1 MRRWTLDNH
10 RVVVTGL
17 GAITPV
23 GNDAPTT
30 WAALRGGGNGVG
42 PITLFDA
49 SEIQVRFAAEVKD
62 FDPTE
67 HFGYKEAR
75 RMDRVVQFA
84 MVAAKEAIEDAGL
97 TIDDSNATDIGAIIG
112 TGIGGISSLLELVR
126 LMDAKGPKRLKP
138 LLVTMMLPDT
148 AAGQIAISFGLKG
161 PNFAIVS
168 ACASGTHAIGE
179 AAKTIRHGAAK
190 AIICGGCEAVILP
203 IVVAGFSVMRAI
215 SSRND
220 EPERASRPF
229 DAERDGFVMGEG
241 AGVLVLESLEHAQQR
256 GAHIYSEVVGYGAT
270 ADAYHITAPDENGAG
285 AIGAMRLA
293 LESGGIRPEEVDY
306 LNAHGTSTPLN
317 DAIETKA
324 IKAVFGEHAYQM
336 PISSTKSMIGH
347 LLGAAGAVEA
357 IACLKTMEEGIIH
370 PTINYEYP
378 DPACDLDYVPNQA
391 RPTEVKTAMSNS
403 FGFGGHNG
411 CLVFRKP

>member
-1 MRRWTLDNH
+1 LDNH

-23 GNDAPTT
+23 GNDVPTM
-30 WAALRGGGNGVG
+30 WAALREGGNGVG

-49 SEIQVRFAAEVKD
+49 SELQVRFAAEVKD
-62 FDPTE
+62 FDPSE
-67 HFGYKEAR
+67 HFGHKEAR
-75 RMDRVVQFA
+75 RMDRVVQLA
-84 MVAAKEAIEDAGL
+84 LVAAREAIEDAGL
-97 TIDDSNATDIGAIIG
+97 TIDASNAAQTGAIIG
-112 TGIGGISSLLELVR
+112 TGIGGMGTLVGQIR
-126 LMDAKGPKRLKP
+126 VMDAKGPQRVSP
-138 LLVTMMLPDT
+138 LFVPMMLPDM

-161 PNFAIVS
+161 PNFAVVS

-179 AAKTIRHGAAK
+179 AAEMIRRGAAR
-190 AIICGGCEAVILP
+190 AILCGGCEAVILP
-203 IVVAGFSVMRAI
+203 IAMAGFSVMRAI

-229 DAERDGFVMGEG
+229 DAERDGFVLGEG
-241 AGVLVLESLEHAQQR
+241 AGMLILESLEHAQQR
-256 GAHIYSEVVGYGAT
+256 GARIYGEVVGYGAT
-270 ADAYHITAPDENGAG
+270 ADAYHITAPDEEGAG
-285 AIGAMRLA
+285 AIGAMRMA

-317 DAIETKA
+317 DATETKA
-324 IKAVFGEHAYQM
+324 IKAVFGEHAYRM
-336 PISSTKSMIGH
+336 PISATKSMIGH

-378 DPACDLDYVPNQA
+378 DPACDLDYVPNEA
-391 RPTEVKTAMSNS
+391 RLAEVKTIMSNS

-411 CLVFRKP
+411 CLIFRKL